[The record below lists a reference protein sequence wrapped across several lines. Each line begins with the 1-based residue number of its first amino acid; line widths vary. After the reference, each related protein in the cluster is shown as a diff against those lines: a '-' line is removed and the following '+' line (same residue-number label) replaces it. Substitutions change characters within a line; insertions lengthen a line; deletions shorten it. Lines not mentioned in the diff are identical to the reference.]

1 MGAEAS
7 AEAGAEVF
15 AEAIG
20 DMCFGLPPG
29 AGMLLRAPIALGA
42 AAAKAAAAPKPIHIH
57 VGSGAAVTAAAAAG
71 AASRA
76 RPGAALNFGRPRAID
91 ATSTQARSRI
101 TSLDDFVGQRCESF
115 PNGQPGR
122 IVETFQFTREG
133 GIYVTTGTYSG
144 RNTYTRHGETLQHQ
158 QHAQITATL
167 QPNGELA
174 WSHGYGS
181 RICGRGGGGG
191 GGYEENWAR
200 IWCPIAGHP
209 DMDQGAYHEPIGLCN
224 YTTRRYE
231 HDRPDEEIGGNC
243 ICLPLVTA
251 CWIGTL
257 CYQPCGCI
265 CAHQVPWLGDCPCS
279 EHRVTKHFVENYPHL
294 VTKGPARMER

>member
-7 AEAGAEVF
+7 ACEAVGAEVF

-29 AGMLLRAPIALGA
+29 TGMPFALMR

-76 RPGAALNFGRPRAID
+76 RPGVALNFGRPRAID

-115 PNGQPGR
+115 PNGQPGN

-133 GIYVTTGTYSG
+133 AIYVTTGTSTG
-144 RNTYTRHGETLQHQ
+144 RNTFTRRGETLHNQ
-158 QHAQITATL
+158 QHPHITATL
-167 QPNGELA
+167 RPNGELA

-181 RICGRGGGGG
+181 RIQGGGGRG
-191 GGYEENWAR
+191 W
-200 IWCPIAGHP
+200 
-209 DMDQGAYHEPIGLCN
+209 
-224 YTTRRYE
+224 
-231 HDRPDEEIGGNC
+231 
-243 ICLPLVTA
+243 
-251 CWIGTL
+251 
-257 CYQPCGCI
+257 
-265 CAHQVPWLGDCPCS
+265 
-279 EHRVTKHFVENYPHL
+279 
-294 VTKGPARMER
+294 